1 MYDTTRTEW
10 EYCRRVLPVWD
21 KIEEMNRMGREGW
34 EVCGLWFFFVYFKRP
49 IRQSIMM

>member
-1 MYDTTRTEW
+1 MDHTVHTEW
-10 EYCRRVLPVWD
+10 EYCRRMLFVWG

-49 IRQSIMM
+49 LRQTVLM